1 MTGQPPRTGRPEL
14 WRAEGMAAPAPAAV
28 GALPARLVRY
38 PRIVPCREKLIVFD
52 SPANQN
58 QWRDK
63 DTVNLI
69 KRI

>member
-1 MTGQPPRTGRPEL
+1 
-14 WRAEGMAAPAPAAV
+14 MAAPASAAV
-28 GALPARLVRY
+28 EALPARLLRY

-52 SPANQN
+52 SPAKQN